1 MKSNS
6 ILLFETIRDK
16 LNYKPH
22 HLEYWIKDYEPDPA
36 WSLYIKI
43 GKYNKKT
50 GRIADWF
57 VAPNVYYK
65 GEWKIRNSVS
75 LEQAIQQLK
84 SDLEE
89 LKIYSQVK

>member
-22 HLEYWIKDYEPDPA
+22 HLEYWIKNYEPDPA

-43 GKYNKKT
+43 GKYSKKT

-57 VAPNVYYK
+57 VAPNIYYK

-89 LKIYSQVK
+89 LKIYSEVR